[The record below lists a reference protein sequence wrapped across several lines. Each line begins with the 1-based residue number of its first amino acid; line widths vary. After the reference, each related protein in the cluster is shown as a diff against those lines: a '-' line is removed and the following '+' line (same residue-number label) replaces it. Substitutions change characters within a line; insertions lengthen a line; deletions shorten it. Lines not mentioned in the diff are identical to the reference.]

1 MGTILKII
9 TEVPNLITLI
19 DYIEKPLIN
28 SQKKK
33 KKNQPHILPSK
44 IFKVLTLQ

>member
-1 MGTILKII
+1 MHAFPFHIYWEVGTILKIMI
-9 TEVPNLITLI
+9 GFPNLITLI

-33 KKNQPHILPSK
+33 KKINHI
-44 IFKVLTLQ
+44 

>member
-9 TEVPNLITLI
+9 IEVPNLSTLI

-33 KKNQPHILPSK
+33 KKKSTTYTSK
-44 IFKVLTLQ
+44 